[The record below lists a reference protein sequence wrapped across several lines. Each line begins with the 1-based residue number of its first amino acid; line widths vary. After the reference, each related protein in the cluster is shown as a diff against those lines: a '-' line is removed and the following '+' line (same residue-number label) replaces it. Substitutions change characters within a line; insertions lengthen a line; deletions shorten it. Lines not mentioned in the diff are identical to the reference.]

1 MEDESDD
8 ALMRRAGSG
17 DKAAFA
23 LLVRRHLARATALA
37 QRIVGNRSDA
47 EEIVQEAFLRCWQK
61 APEWRPANDRPP
73 NGKPAATDRAAND
86 DDQRDEARGSTAQFG
101 TWLYRVLVNLCLDRR
116 RRPQPIGIEAADDVP
131 DSAADGFQETSRGE
145 TSRRVQAAMAQL
157 PERQRAALALC
168 YFEDMGNIEA
178 AAALEISIGALESL
192 LVRARRALREAL
204 GDLSEEGA
212 AG

>member
-1 MEDESDD
+1 MQDESDD

-17 DKAAFA
+17 DKTAFA

-37 QRIVGNRSDA
+37 QRITGNRSDA

-61 APEWRPANDRPP
+61 APEWRPANDR
-73 NGKPAATDRAAND
+73 AAND
-86 DDQRDEARGSTAQFG
+86 GGSTAQFG

-116 RRPQPIGIEAADDVP
+116 RRPQPVEIEAAEMVADD
-131 DSAADGFQETSRGE
+131 AADGFDETARGE

-168 YFEDMGNIEA
+168 YFEGMGNIEA
-178 AAALEISIGALESL
+178 AAMLDISIGALESL
-192 LVRARRALREAL
+192 LVRARRALRDAL
-204 GDLSEEGA
+204 GDLAEEGG

>member
-61 APEWRPANDRPP
+61 APEWRPATDRPS
-73 NGKPAATDRAAND
+73 NGRAAANDRAAND
-86 DDQRDEARGSTAQFG
+86 DDHKDEARGSTAQFG

-116 RRPQPIGIEAADDVP
+116 RRPQPIGIEAAEEVP

-204 GDLSEEGA
+204 EDLAEEGA

>member
-1 MEDESDD
+1 MQEDSDD

-23 LLVRRHLARATALA
+23 LLVRRHLARATSLA
-37 QRIVGNRSDA
+37 QRITGNRSDA

-61 APEWRPANDRPP
+61 APEWRPAERPAND
-73 NGKPAATDRAAND
+73 GAAND
-86 DDQRDEARGSTAQFG
+86 RGGAGATAQFG

-116 RRPQPIGIEAADDVP
+116 RRPQPVGIEAAETVADN
-131 DSAADGFQETSRGE
+131 AADGFDETARGE

-168 YFEDMGNIEA
+168 YFEGLGNIEA
-178 AAALEISIGALESL
+178 AATLDISIGALESL
-192 LVRARRALREAL
+192 LVRARRALRDAL
-204 GDLSEEGA
+204 GDLAEGGE

>member
-1 MEDESDD
+1 MQEDSDD

-37 QRIVGNRSDA
+37 QRITGNRSDA

-61 APEWRPANDRPP
+61 APEWRPVERPAN
-73 NGKPAATDRAAND
+73 DRAAND
-86 DDQRDEARGSTAQFG
+86 RGGDGATAQFG

-116 RRPQPIGIEAADDVP
+116 RRPQPVGIEAADTVA
-131 DSAADGFQETSRGE
+131 DSGADGFDETARGE

-168 YFEDMGNIEA
+168 YFEGLGNIEA
-178 AAALEISIGALESL
+178 AATLDISIGALESL
-192 LVRARRALREAL
+192 LVRARRALRDAL
-204 GDLSEEGA
+204 GDLAEEGG

>member
-1 MEDESDD
+1 MTMQDEADD
-8 ALMRRAGSG
+8 ALMRRAGHG

-23 LLVRRHLARATALA
+23 VLLRRHLARATAVA

-61 APEWRPANDRPP
+61 APEWRPANDRP
-73 NGKPAATDRAAND
+73 DRA
-86 DDQRDEARGSTAQFG
+86 QFA

-116 RRPQPIGIEAADDVP
+116 RRPQPVELEAAGEIADG
-131 DSAADGFQETSRGE
+131 AADGYDERLRSE
-145 TSRRVQAAMAQL
+145 TSRRVVAAMAAL

-168 YFEDMGNIEA
+168 YYEGMGNIEA

-192 LVRARRALREAL
+192 LVRARRALRDSLA
-204 GDLSEEGA
+204 DLSTEGA
-212 AG
+212 KERG

>member
-1 MEDESDD
+1 MQEDSDD

-37 QRIVGNRSDA
+37 QRITGNRSDA

-61 APEWRPANDRPP
+61 APEWRPVERPAN
-73 NGKPAATDRAAND
+73 DRAAND
-86 DDQRDEARGSTAQFG
+86 RGGDGATAQFG

-116 RRPQPIGIEAADDVP
+116 RRPQPVGIEAADTVA
-131 DSAADGFQETSRGE
+131 DSGADGFDETARGE

-168 YFEDMGNIEA
+168 YFEGLGNIEA
-178 AAALEISIGALESL
+178 AATLDISIGALESL
-192 LVRARRALREAL
+192 LVRARRALRDAL
-204 GDLSEEGA
+204 GDLSEEGG

>member
-1 MEDESDD
+1 MQDDSDD

-37 QRIVGNRSDA
+37 QRITGNRSDA

-61 APEWRPANDRPP
+61 APEWRPAERPA
-73 NGKPAATDRAAND
+73 NDRAAND
-86 DDQRDEARGSTAQFG
+86 RGPEGATAQFG

-116 RRPQPIGIEAADDVP
+116 RRPQPVGIEAADTVA
-131 DSAADGFQETSRGE
+131 DSAADGFDETARGE

-168 YFEDMGNIEA
+168 YFEGLGNIEA
-178 AAALEISIGALESL
+178 AAMLDISIGALESL

-204 GDLSEEGA
+204 GDLAQEGG

>member
-1 MEDESDD
+1 MQEDSDD

-37 QRIVGNRSDA
+37 QRITGNRSDA

-61 APEWRPANDRPP
+61 APEWRPVERPAN
-73 NGKPAATDRAAND
+73 DRAAND
-86 DDQRDEARGSTAQFG
+86 RGGDGATAQFG

-116 RRPQPIGIEAADDVP
+116 RRPQPVGIEAAETVADN
-131 DSAADGFQETSRGE
+131 AADGFDETARGE

-168 YFEDMGNIEA
+168 YFEGLGNIEA
-178 AAALEISIGALESL
+178 AAMLDISIGALESL
-192 LVRARRALREAL
+192 LVRARRALRDAL
-204 GDLSEEGA
+204 GDLSEEGG

>member
-1 MEDESDD
+1 MQDESDD

-37 QRIVGNRSDA
+37 QRITGNRSDA

-61 APEWRPANDRPP
+61 APEWRPVERPAN
-73 NGKPAATDRAAND
+73 DRAAND
-86 DDQRDEARGSTAQFG
+86 RGGDGATAQFG

-116 RRPQPIGIEAADDVP
+116 RRPQPVGIEAADTVA
-131 DSAADGFQETSRGE
+131 DSAADGFDETARGE

-168 YFEDMGNIEA
+168 YFEGLGNIEA
-178 AAALEISIGALESL
+178 AATLDISIGALESL
-192 LVRARRALREAL
+192 LVRARRALRDAL
-204 GDLSEEGA
+204 GDLAEGGE

>member
-61 APEWRPANDRPP
+61 APEWRPANDRAS
-73 NGKPAATDRAAND
+73 KAQLANV
-86 DDQRDEARGSTAQFG
+86 DDQIDGTRVSTAQFG

-116 RRPQPIGIEAADDVP
+116 RRPQPIGIEAAEEVP
-131 DSAADGFQETSRGE
+131 DTAADGFQETSRGE

>member
-1 MEDESDD
+1 MQEDSDD

-37 QRIVGNRSDA
+37 QRITGNRSDA

-61 APEWRPANDRPP
+61 APEWRPADRPA
-73 NGKPAATDRAAND
+73 NDRAAND
-86 DDQRDEARGSTAQFG
+86 RGPEGATAQFG

-116 RRPQPIGIEAADDVP
+116 RRPQPVGIEAAETVADN
-131 DSAADGFQETSRGE
+131 AADGFDETARGE

-168 YFEDMGNIEA
+168 YFEGLGNIEA
-178 AAALEISIGALESL
+178 AAMLDISIGALESL

-204 GDLSEEGA
+204 GDLAEEGG

>member
-1 MEDESDD
+1 MQEDSDD

-37 QRIVGNRSDA
+37 QRITGNRSDA

-61 APEWRPANDRPP
+61 APEWRPVERPAN
-73 NGKPAATDRAAND
+73 DRAAND
-86 DDQRDEARGSTAQFG
+86 RGEDGARAQFG

-116 RRPQPIGIEAADDVP
+116 RRPQPVGIEAAETVA
-131 DSAADGFQETSRGE
+131 DSAADGFDETARGE

-168 YFEDMGNIEA
+168 YFEGLGNIEA
-178 AAALEISIGALESL
+178 AATLDISVGALESL
-192 LVRARRALREAL
+192 LVRARRALRDAL
-204 GDLSEEGA
+204 GDLAEEGG

>member
-61 APEWRPANDRPP
+61 APEWRPANDRPSD
-73 NGKPAATDRAAND
+73 GRAANAQAAND
-86 DDQRDEARGSTAQFG
+86 DDQKDGTRGSTAQFG

-116 RRPQPIGIEAADDVP
+116 RRPQPIGIEAAEEVP
-131 DSAADGFQETSRGE
+131 DTAADGFLVTSGAE

>member
-23 LLVRRHLARATALA
+23 LLVGRHLARATALA

-61 APEWRPANDRPP
+61 APEWRPANDKPP
-73 NGKPAATDRAAND
+73 SGKPAARDRAAND
-86 DDQRDEARGSTAQFG
+86 DGQGDEGRASTAQFG

-192 LVRARRALREAL
+192 LVRARRALRESL
-204 GDLSEEGA
+204 GDLADEGA